1 MIFSANMIHAHVW
14 NDETNMLAAMTDGK
28 MMVWYYPNAVYVD
41 KDLLPKTLYEK
52 DSRCLLIREICMGFW
67 LDCMGFLYYFTW

>member
-1 MIFSANMIHAHVW
+1 MFCQESSTQSFVTVHSYSAANMIQAQAW

-28 MMVWYYPNAVYVD
+28 ILIWYYPNAIYVD

-52 DSRCLLIREICMGFW
+52 DTR
-67 LDCMGFLYYFTW
+67 

>member
-1 MIFSANMIHAHVW
+1 MIQAQAW

-28 MMVWYYPNAVYVD
+28 ILIWYYPNAIYVD

-52 DSRCLLIREICMGFW
+52 DTR
-67 LDCMGFLYYFTW
+67 